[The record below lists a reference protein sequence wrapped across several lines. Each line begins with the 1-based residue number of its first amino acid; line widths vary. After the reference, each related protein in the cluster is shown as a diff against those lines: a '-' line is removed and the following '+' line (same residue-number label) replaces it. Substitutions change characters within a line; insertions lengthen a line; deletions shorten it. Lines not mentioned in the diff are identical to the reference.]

1 MNIVTPNLNSRTPT
15 ASDETEVNLDAWPIW
30 RACRLPW
37 ESAAVDHDDA
47 RGHWERHANDW
58 IALTRSDPDYELF
71 NKPSFLDIVPR
82 PGRLTLDV
90 GCGEGRL
97 ARELTALGHHVVGID
112 GAAGLA
118 RAARTAEPPTLFALG
133 DSSHLPIA
141 SGVADLVVCFMVL
154 MDVDDLD
161 EAVTE
166 LARVLVPGG
175 VLCAAILHPIF
186 TSGLFIED
194 DPNQTFYMGEY
205 GRSMRHLLD
214 VQRKTG
220 ERFLFRIE
228 HRPLETY
235 SRALEAAGFTITGI
249 REPKPTDSAVAER
262 PEFAKF
268 RRVPEFLH
276 LRARRF
282 R

>member
-1 MNIVTPNLNSRTPT
+1 M
-15 ASDETEVNLDAWPIW
+15 EQ
-30 RACRLPW
+30 
-37 ESAAVDHDDA
+37 DDA
-47 RGHWERHANDW
+47 RDHWERHAHEW

-71 NKPSFLDIVPR
+71 NKPSFLDLVPHPR
-82 PGRLTLDV
+82 RLTLDI

-112 GAAGLA
+112 GSAGLV
-118 RAARTAEPPTLFALG
+118 RAASTAVPPTFVALG
-133 DSSHLPIA
+133 DTTQLPVA
-141 SGVADLVVCFMVL
+141 SGIADLVVCFMVL

-161 EAVTE
+161 EAVSE

-186 TSGLFIED
+186 TSGLFIDD

-205 GRSMRHLLD
+205 ARPMRHLLD

-228 HRPLETY
+228 HRPIETY
-235 SRALEAAGFTITGI
+235 SRALEAAGLTITHM
-249 REPKPTDSAVAER
+249 REPIPTDIAVAER
-262 PEFAKF
+262 SEFAKF

-276 LRARRF
+276 LRAQRLP
-282 R
+282 